1 MHRMKIIKAE
11 KLVHEYIH
19 RDEDNQV
26 ESIQT
31 ALDGV
36 DIEIEKGQFVAI
48 LGHNGSGKSTL
59 LKLLSALL
67 LPTQVLCFVEGRNT
81 AEAKSGELRG
91 VSAIVFQNPEDQI
104 VAATV
109 EEEVAFGPENLGCPS
124 AEISTR
130 VEEALAATG
139 LAERRESLVSSLSGG
154 QKQRLALAGALAMR
168 PRALLLDE
176 AMSMLDPQSRRDFTE
191 IIAAEHKKG
200 RTIVEVTHRLDE
212 IREADRV
219 VVLADG
225 VIAMEMPARD
235 FLRKS
240 DAELR
245 AMNLSKPPLERLYE
259 LLAERGLIPED
270 TETSVESIGEKLLC
284 R

>member
-1 MHRMKIIKAE
+1 MTQERQFILKGAEFCYPNASEKILKGIDLEIRAGE
-11 KLVHEYIH
+11 WV
-19 RDEDNQV
+19 
-26 ESIQT
+26 
-31 ALDGV
+31 AL
-36 DIEIEKGQFVAI
+36 
-48 LGHNGSGKSTL
+48 LGSNGSGKSTL

-67 LPTQVLCFVEGRNT
+67 LPTQGLCFVEGRNT

-124 AEISTR
+124 AEISRR

-212 IREADRV
+212 IREADRA

>member
-1 MHRMKIIKAE
+1 MTQERQFILKGAEFCYQNASEKILKGIDLEIRAGE
-11 KLVHEYIH
+11 WV
-19 RDEDNQV
+19 
-26 ESIQT
+26 
-31 ALDGV
+31 AL
-36 DIEIEKGQFVAI
+36 
-48 LGHNGSGKSTL
+48 LGSNGSGKSTL

-67 LPTQVLCFVEGRNT
+67 LPTQGLCFVEGRNT

-240 DAELR
+240 DAELH

>member
-1 MHRMKIIKAE
+1 M
-11 KLVHEYIH
+11 
-19 RDEDNQV
+19 
-26 ESIQT
+26 
-31 ALDGV
+31 
-36 DIEIEKGQFVAI
+36 
-48 LGHNGSGKSTL
+48 
-59 LKLLSALL
+59 
-67 LPTQVLCFVEGRNT
+67 LPTQGLCFVEGRNT

-130 VEEALAATG
+130 VEEVLAATG

>member
-1 MHRMKIIKAE
+1 MAQER
-11 KLVHEYIH
+11 
-19 RDEDNQV
+19 
-26 ESIQT
+26 
-31 ALDGV
+31 
-36 DIEIEKGQFVAI
+36 QFVLKGAEFCYPNASEKI
-48 LGHNGSGKSTL
+48 LKGIDLEIRAGEWVALLGSNGSGKSTL

-67 LPTQVLCFVEGRNT
+67 FPTQGLCFVEGRNT

-109 EEEVAFGPENLGCPS
+109 EEEVAFGPENLGCPP
-124 AEISTR
+124 AEISAR

-139 LAERRESLVSSLSGG
+139 LTERRESLVSALSGG
-154 QKQRLALAGALAMR
+154 QKQRLALAGALAMH
-168 PRALLLDE
+168 PRAILLDE

-191 IIAAEHKKG
+191 IIAAEHKRG

-212 IREADRV
+212 IRVADRV
-219 VVLADG
+219 IVLADG
-225 VIAMEMPARD
+225 VIAMDMPARE

-240 DAELR
+240 DEELC
-245 AMNLSKPPLERLYE
+245 AMNLNKPPLERLYE
-259 LLAERGLIPED
+259 LLLRRGLLPED
-270 TETSVESIGEKLLC
+270 TETSAEGIGEKLLC

>member
-1 MHRMKIIKAE
+1 M
-11 KLVHEYIH
+11 
-19 RDEDNQV
+19 
-26 ESIQT
+26 
-31 ALDGV
+31 
-36 DIEIEKGQFVAI
+36 
-48 LGHNGSGKSTL
+48 
-59 LKLLSALL
+59 
-67 LPTQVLCFVEGRNT
+67 EGRNT

>member
-1 MHRMKIIKAE
+1 
-11 KLVHEYIH
+11 
-19 RDEDNQV
+19 
-26 ESIQT
+26 
-31 ALDGV
+31 
-36 DIEIEKGQFVAI
+36 
-48 LGHNGSGKSTL
+48 
-59 LKLLSALL
+59 
-67 LPTQVLCFVEGRNT
+67 
-81 AEAKSGELRG
+81 
-91 VSAIVFQNPEDQI
+91 
-104 VAATV
+104 
-109 EEEVAFGPENLGCPS
+109 
-124 AEISTR
+124 
-130 VEEALAATG
+130 
-139 LAERRESLVSSLSGG
+139 
-154 QKQRLALAGALAMR
+154 
-168 PRALLLDE
+168 
-176 AMSMLDPQSRRDFTE
+176 MSMLDPQSRRDFTE

-240 DAELR
+240 DAELC